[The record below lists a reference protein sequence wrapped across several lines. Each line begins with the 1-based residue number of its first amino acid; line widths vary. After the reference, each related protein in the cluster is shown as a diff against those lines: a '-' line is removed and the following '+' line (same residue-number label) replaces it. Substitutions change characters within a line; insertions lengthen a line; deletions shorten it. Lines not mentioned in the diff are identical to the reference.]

1 MAQNFTDDVFDPNHD
16 GQTDLQNIENN
27 FAALKSQF
35 GGASAPANPVAGQP
49 WVDTTS
55 HILKIRNEAN
65 SAWLSIF
72 DLATGKPVGVS
83 TDADTVDGFHA
94 ATTATANKLLACNS
108 SAVMP
113 CSITGNAAGLSTTL
127 AVASGGTG
135 GTTASGAADNLSVV
149 KRDHGHNNVGSFCF
163 AVYLGQT
170 SISPGGTAA
179 GSNLYPANLWSN
191 SYASDA
197 SSLGTSSTAGGAYN
211 TAAALSGTWRCLGTA
226 LVTTFGENP
235 AYPTTMWQRIA

>member
-49 WVDTTS
+49 WMDTTS

-94 ATTATANKLLACNS
+94 AATATANKLLACNA

-113 CSITGNAAGLSTTL
+113 CSITGSSASCTGNAAGLSSTL
-127 AVASGGTG
+127 VVTGGGTG
-135 GTTASGAADNLSVV
+135 ATTAGGAADNLSVV
-149 KRDHGHNNVGSFCF
+149 KRDNGANNVGSFTI
-163 AVYLGQT
+163 AYNNMTGGAL
-170 SISPGGTAA
+170 SPGNTAV
-179 GSNLYPANLWSN
+179 GSNLKSGIAGEG
-191 SYASDA
+191 DA
-197 SSLGTSSTAGGAYN
+197 LT
-211 TAAALSGTWRCLGTA
+211 GTWRAMCY
-226 LVTTFGENP
+226 VP
-235 AYPTTMWQRIA
+235 YPGSGLFQRIS